1 MPSQPQP
8 IHVVTVDSTPA
19 KALEVLAGLI
29 KVCAMTS

>member
-19 KALEVLAGLI
+19 KALEILAGLI
-29 KVCAMTS
+29 KVCAMIS